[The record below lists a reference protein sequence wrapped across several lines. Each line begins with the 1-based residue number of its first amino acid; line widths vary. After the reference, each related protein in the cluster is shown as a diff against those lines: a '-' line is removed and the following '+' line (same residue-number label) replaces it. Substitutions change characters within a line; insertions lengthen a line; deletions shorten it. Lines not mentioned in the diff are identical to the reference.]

1 MKVKI
6 FFMAKIVSQKQLA
19 ANHRNAQH
27 ATGPRSPEGKSASR
41 LNAAKHGLLAR
52 QVVARGYF
60 HQESS
65 NEFKSLCREYHEN
78 LAPVGPLEEMLVSQI
93 IMVVWRLR
101 RVRTAEAGEVATN
114 VDKVWWNPRRP
125 PWEIGNGY
133 KGNALHN
140 SLKQYAGTPQGI
152 EFVIECL
159 QELRTAI
166 ESSGGFTEARLKELQ
181 RYVPDPNEIV
191 SKLAAM
197 RAHRI
202 SNPEK
207 LPPDELRARHLK
219 ESLDYVDEQ
228 IAEFENLIIQREE
241 QINTE
246 DAMRRSMA
254 MMPSSDV
261 LEKIVRYESAL
272 QRQLYRSMNQLE
284 RLQRRRLGETVP
296 PPAVMDVSVR
306 G

>member
-1 MKVKI
+1 
-6 FFMAKIVSQKQLA
+6 MAKIVSQKQLE
-19 ANHRNAQH
+19 ANRRNAQH
-27 ATGPRSPEGKSASR
+27 STGPKSRKGKSVSR
-41 LNAAKHGLLAR
+41 LNAVKHGLLAR
-52 QVVARGYF
+52 QVVARGCFYE
-60 HQESS
+60 ESPT
-65 NEFKSLCREYHEN
+65 EFKTLCREYHEN
-78 LAPVGPLEEMLVSQI
+78 LAPVGPLEEILVSQI

-101 RVRTAEAGEVATN
+101 RARTAEAGEVATN
-114 VDKVWWNPRRP
+114 VDKAWWNPRRP

-140 SLKQYAGTPQGI
+140 SLEQYARTPQGI

-159 QELRTAI
+159 RELRAAI
-166 ESSGGFTEARLKELQ
+166 ESVGGFTEAKLKEL
-181 RYVPDPNEIV
+181 RHYAPEPNAIV
-191 SKLAAM
+191 CKLAAM

-207 LPPDELRARHLK
+207 LPPDELRACHLK
-219 ESLDYVDEQ
+219 ESLDYIDEQ
-228 IAEFENLIIQREE
+228 IAAFEELISARQE
-241 QINTE
+241 QMNTE
-246 DAMRRSMA
+246 DTMRRAIA
-254 MMPSSDV
+254 MMPSVDV

-296 PPAVMDVSVR
+296 PPVVMDVSLR